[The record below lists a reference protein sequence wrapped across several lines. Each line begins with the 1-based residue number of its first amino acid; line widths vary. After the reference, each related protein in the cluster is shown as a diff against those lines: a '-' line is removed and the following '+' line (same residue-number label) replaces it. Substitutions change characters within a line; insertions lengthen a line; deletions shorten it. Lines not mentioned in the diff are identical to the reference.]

1 MSKQVDERVVEM
13 RFDNQNFEKNVATSM
28 STLDKLKQKLNLKG
42 AGKSLEEINKSAQN
56 VSFQKMADSL
66 SVLEKRFSTTGIV
79 GMSVINNLTNSAMG
93 FVKKL
98 NSFVVSGIKTGGI
111 NRAMKIENAR
121 FQLGVLL
128 KDSEKVEAVM
138 QNVQTAVDG
147 TAYGMDA
154 AATIASQLAASGMQ
168 AGEQMQH
175 SLQAVAGVAAMT
187 NSSYEDIGRIFAQI
201 SGQGR
206 LMGNDLLQLSGRGM
220 NAAATLGEALGKTE
234 AEVRDM
240 VSKGQ
245 ISFQM
250 FSDAMYQ
257 AFGEGS
263 KKANES
269 MNGAFANVKSALAK
283 IGADFVSPLVA
294 QNGPIV
300 KFLNAVR
307 EKINDIRKITTP
319 LAKTLSGKIG
329 TIIEKFAGLVSKI
342 DISGIVNKFKSLFN
356 NSKFQKASDAINR
369 VVEATEAAKRATQDL
384 GDVVDKVI
392 NGDFGNAPV
401 RWQKLTEAGYDWAY
415 VQNLVNE
422 KLGSSVRHATDF
434 QESQNGLI
442 DTQGD
447 VIDQLLKMSDA
458 ELANVGFTEDEI
470 ESFKELKKQA
480 EKTGIPIK
488 DLMSNVDQLSA
499 KFLILDSF
507 KNIGSNLVKFFQSI
521 GQAFKETFKPKDTDG
536 ILYNLIAGFHK
547 LTTKLKMSDSTADKL
562 KRTFKGVFSV
572 ISIVGNVVGSAVK
585 HVAKGVS
592 SLYNSFNPSGS
603 NKSIL
608 DLTANL
614 GDKLSELKVK
624 LVDEGGIDKAF
635 DKVGNK
641 VKIVADA
648 IKKFISYIKDVH
660 PIKKF
665 GAALQ
670 NINFKNIGKNIKNL
684 LEKFAEFTKLD
695 KIADKLK
702 QLKFG
707 EIAKNLIEGFKN
719 GIEENA
725 HVIPEIFI
733 KIGEALL
740 TAIKGVLG
748 IHSPSTETYAIGQNT
763 IAGLVNGIRDG
774 KYKVTDALA
783 ELGEHVKNFLQQL
796 PWRQILSL
804 GIIAG
809 LTYTG
814 KRILDVL
821 DKFAAPFE
829 GVGAVLKG
837 AKGVLDAVTGVIG
850 QLEVSLK
857 KLTKAKA
864 FNLRMD
870 GILKFVESVA
880 IVCGLVITLAQ
891 FDPKK
896 LWTGFGV
903 IAAVVGVIVLAS
915 FLMDKFGTA
924 SANIDKNTGKF
935 SVKGLKTGIIAIG
948 VAALLMASA
957 IKMIGKLDA
966 DQFDRGM
973 LGLIAAMTSILAVM
987 VVANNMS
994 KETSLRDIVAIGT
1007 LMKQLSVAL
1016 LLMAVAI
1023 KLVSTIDDPGA
1034 VKKAVAFVGL
1044 FTAFV
1049 VAIAKLGTSREERHI
1064 AQLGRTLIA
1073 ISVSMLL
1080 MVAVMKAVSRLNPD
1094 EIGKGIT
1101 FMIGFAGFVAIL
1113 ALVTRS
1119 GKNGTAKLG
1128 GILLAISVSMLLM
1141 IGVIKL
1147 VARLDPADVV
1157 KGIAF
1162 MLMFVTFV
1170 GLVNLASRI
1179 GKDKQIAKMSAN
1191 LIAMSVAIGIL
1202 AGICILLGF
1211 IDTGALTKGIIAVG
1225 ALMTFM
1231 SIMMKAA
1238 GTMMGN
1244 REAAAAKQQTR
1255 SLIAM
1260 VVAIGLLAAA
1270 VVALSLLPTDKLIA
1284 ATASLSAV
1292 MWMMTMM
1299 ILASKNLGAQRGN
1312 TGGIVSMIVMLGLIG
1327 TVMYTLAQLPWQQSL
1342 AAAAGLSAVMLALV
1356 ASMNLLKMGG
1366 TINATALVSVVL
1378 MAGVMAAVAMMLYT
1392 LKDMD
1397 PKAALGNAVALSTL
1411 LISLSACCA
1420 ILSAVGTTGAAA
1432 FIGIGALAALIG
1444 AVAGIVVALGALT
1457 DKFPKLEEFM
1467 NKGIPLLTTI
1477 GEALGSF
1484 FGGIVKGFSVEAT
1497 SGLPQIGQNIADF
1510 ANNLSGVNSDAINGA
1525 KYAAKALL
1533 AITGA
1538 EVINGIGNFF
1548 TGGFMG
1554 QKISME
1560 SMKTKLSAFADAV
1573 VTFSNKLTEGDGINA
1588 DAVTAA
1594 ANCGKVLTELEKAMP
1609 RTGGKLQE
1617 FIGEKLDLGTFGDN
1631 IGAFGTAI
1639 VDFSKTVSAKGALDG
1654 NAVESAA
1661 NAGKV
1666 LAELVKA
1673 LPYTGGKLQVL
1684 TGTKDLYKFS
1694 ENIGYFANGIVEF
1707 SKAVKDKVDSAAVEN
1722 AANAGQMLSDLNNAL
1737 PTTDGGLKWL
1747 IGQKSLS
1754 TFAENIQ
1761 DFANGIVN
1769 FSKTVSNGG
1778 IDVTSVQ
1785 KAKDAGN
1792 LLAELSNTLPEK
1804 GFFDNKMSLSN
1815 FGKKVIKF
1823 GSCLY
1828 SFSGSVSNIDTDKIN
1843 VAITAGKSLVSLSKI
1858 ATGVDSDGITKFANV
1873 RDIGTIMSQF
1883 SLEVKHL
1890 KVDQVD
1896 TSVSAARTLVG
1907 ITRSLVGL
1915 DYSGVDS
1922 FIKVKS
1928 VGNTMAQYS
1937 DIVTGVDT
1945 SKVTSS
1951 ISAANQLLNFIKS
1964 TSGVDTSG
1972 VGSFVK
1978 SVSALS
1984 KTDFSGFADAF
1995 GKQSSTFK
2003 SVGGKL
2009 ADALTKGFSGKKSA
2023 LTSTAVSMV
2032 TAMAKAIRQNYET
2045 FTSTGKALI
2054 TKFAD
2059 GMKGQKGYVASI
2071 AQGVATKAKNE
2082 IRSKYSD
2089 FYTAGTYLVSGFAAG
2104 ISANAYKAEA
2114 KARQMAKDAYKAAKD
2129 ELDINSPSKVF
2140 RRLGAAV
2147 PEGFAQGIERFSK
2160 FSNRSSNS
2168 MAQSAVETARTA
2180 LSRMTDVLSS
2190 DMSNAPTITP
2200 VLDLSNVQSGM
2211 GTLGTMLNSTSSI
2224 GLTANLNAIGSMRAA
2239 RRQNGTNGDVVT
2251 AIKKLGK
2258 DIGNM
2263 DRNSY
2268 NINGITYDQGSDVAD
2283 AVETLVRAI
2292 RIDRRS

>member
-154 AATIASQLAASGMQ
+154 AATIASQFAASGMQ

-342 DISGIVNKFKSLFN
+342 DISGIMNKFKSLFN

-635 DKVGNK
+635 DKVGDK
-641 VKIVADA
+641 VKIAADA

-665 GAALQ
+665 GTALQ
-670 NINFKNIGKNIKNL
+670 NINFKNVGKSIKDL
-684 LEKFAEFTKLD
+684 LVKFAEFTKLD

-702 QLKFG
+702 RLKFG

-804 GIIAG
+804 SIIAG

-829 GVGAVLKG
+829 GVGAVLKSVSG
-837 AKGVLDAVTGVIG
+837 VVGKFGSVLD
-850 QLEVSLK
+850 QL
-857 KLTKAKA
+857 KLSMDKFVKAKA

-870 GILKFVESVA
+870 GILKFIESIA
-880 IVCGLVITLAQ
+880 IVCGLVIAMAQ

-896 LWTGFGV
+896 LTQGWLCV
-903 IAAVVGVIVLAS
+903 AATVAIIVMAAAA
-915 FLMDKFGTA
+915 MDKMSST
-924 SANIDKNTGKF
+924 SAKFEKGKGFNI
-935 SVKGLKTGIIAIG
+935 KGMKAGLIAIG
-948 VAALLMASA
+948 ATVLLIASA
-957 IKMIGKLDA
+957 IKMVGKLNQ
-966 DQFDRGM
+966 DQAKRGFAG
-973 LGLIAAMTSILAVM
+973 LGLILGSILAVIYAAST
-987 VVANNMS
+987 VSQNA
-994 KETSLRDIVAIGT
+994 SLKDIVVIGT
-1007 LMKQLSVAL
+1007 LMKQLAVAL
-1016 LLMAVAI
+1016 LLMAVSL

-1034 VKKAVAFVGL
+1034 VKKAVTFVGL
-1044 FTAFV
+1044 FTGFV
-1049 VAIAKLGTSREERHI
+1049 IAIAKLGTSKEERHI

-1080 MVAVMKAVSRLNPD
+1080 MVAVMKAVSRLEPD
-1094 EIGKGIT
+1094 QIGKGIT

-1128 GILLAISVSMLLM
+1128 GVLLSVSLSMILM

-1147 VARLDPADVV
+1147 IARLDPADVA

-1162 MLMFVTFV
+1162 MILFVAFV
-1170 GLVNLASRI
+1170 GLLNLASRI
-1179 GKDKQIAKMSAN
+1179 SKDKQIANMSRN
-1191 LIAMSVAIGIL
+1191 LIGMSVAIGIL
-1202 AGICILLGF
+1202 AGICVLLGF
-1211 IDTGALTKGIIAVG
+1211 VDAGALAKGIIVVG
-1225 ALMTFM
+1225 FLSLFM
-1231 SIMMKAA
+1231 AGMMKAA
-1238 GTMMGN
+1238 GIMSKGN
-1244 REAAAAKQQTR
+1244 KDALVAKQQTR

-1270 VVALSLLPTDKLIA
+1270 VVALSLIPTEKLVA
-1284 ATASLSAV
+1284 ATAALSAV

-1299 ILASKNLGAQRGN
+1299 MLASKNIGTQKGN
-1312 TGGIVSMIVMLGLIG
+1312 TGGIVSMIVMLGLVG
-1327 TVMYTLAQLPWQQSL
+1327 TVMYTLAQLPWEQSL
-1342 AAAAGLSAVMLALV
+1342 AAAAGLSLVMMSLV
-1356 ASMNLLKMGG
+1356 AAMSILKMEGKLSG
-1366 TINATALVSVVL
+1366 SVLTSVILMTVVVAAIGAILYSLKEMDPKTAIGNATAISEVL
-1378 MAGVMAAVAMMLYT
+1378 L
-1392 LKDMD
+1392 
-1397 PKAALGNAVALSTL
+1397 ALSTAML
-1411 LISLSACCA
+1411 
-1420 ILSAVGTTGAAA
+1420 ILSAAKFVNPATVQTAGYFIVMLGVIASIFAIVGGL
-1432 FIGIGALAALIG
+1432 LAQI
-1444 AVAGIVVALGALT
+1444 
-1457 DKFPKLEEFM
+1457 PKAQEFLE
-1467 NKGIPLLTTI
+1467 NGIPILSAI

-1510 ANNLSGVNSDAINGA
+1510 ANNLAGINEGALAGA
-1525 KYAAKALL
+1525 KAAAQVMLL
-1533 AITGA
+1533 IAGA
-1538 EVINGIGNFF
+1538 EFADSFLKFLSNGLF
-1548 TGGFMG
+1548 G
-1554 QKISME
+1554 QQDPTDWSD
-1560 SMKTKLSAFADAV
+1560 KLSTFGTAV
-1573 VTFSNKLTEGDGINA
+1573 KSFSDSVVGINA

-1594 ANCGKVLTELEKAMP
+1594 ANCGQVLVELEKAMP
-1609 RTGGKLQE
+1609 RTGGALQKL
-1617 FIGEKLDLGTFGDN
+1617 IGEKLDLKTFGKNVTAFGEAIVKFSTTVSADGAVSSDAVTAAANCGKILAELNDALPNTGGILQKLTGEKNLETFGDK
-1631 IGAFGTAI
+1631 IKAFGEA
-1639 VDFSKTVSAKGALDG
+1639 
-1654 NAVESAA
+1654 
-1661 NAGKV
+1661 
-1666 LAELVKA
+1666 
-1673 LPYTGGKLQVL
+1673 
-1684 TGTKDLYKFS
+1684 
-1694 ENIGYFANGIVEF
+1694 IVEF
-1707 SKAVKDKVDSAAVEN
+1707 SSTVSGEGVIDATAIEAAK
-1722 AANAGQMLSDLNNAL
+1722 NAGQIMAELNDNL
-1737 PTTDGGLKWL
+1737 PTSDGALQWL
-1747 IGQKSLS
+1747 IGQKDLS
-1754 TFAENIQ
+1754 KWGEKLESF
-1761 DFANGIVN
+1761 GSSIVA
-1769 FSKTVSNGG
+1769 FSQSVSGDNK
-1778 IDVTSVQ
+1778 IDTQAVEA
-1785 KAKDAGN
+1785 AKNAGD
-1792 LLAELSNTLPEK
+1792 LLVELSNALPET
-1804 GFFDNKMSLSN
+1804 GLFDSQMSLSG
-1815 FGKKVIKF
+1815 FGTNITTF
-1823 GSCLY
+1823 GTSMV
-1828 SFSGSVSNIDTDKIN
+1828 SFCGTIADIDTSDVDTVIQIGKALIELSQNGEN
-1843 VAITAGKSLVSLSKI
+1843 VSSA
-1858 ATGVDSDGITKFANV
+1858 GITNFNDVKN
-1873 RDIGTIMSQF
+1873 IGTAMSQY
-1883 SLEVKHL
+1883 STEVAKI
-1890 KVDQVD
+1890 KVDKVQ
-1896 TSVSAARTLVG
+1896 TSVSAASTLLGIITRLVG
-1907 ITRSLVGL
+1907 V
-1915 DYSGVDS
+1915 DYSGINGFNAVTDIGDVMADYS
-1922 FIKVKS
+1922 NS
-1928 VGNTMAQYS
+1928 VSGITEKTVS
-1937 DIVTGVDT
+1937 GSV
-1945 SKVTSS
+1945 
-1951 ISAANQLLNFIKS
+1951 SAANKLLDFIKS
-1964 TSGVDTSG
+1964 TSGIDTSG
-1972 VGSFVK
+1972 VSSFVR

-1984 KTDFSGFADAF
+1984 KTDFSGFANAF
-1995 GKQSSTFK
+1995 SKQSSTFS

-2009 ADALTKGFSGKKSA
+2009 ADALSKGFSSKKSS
-2023 LTSTAVSMV
+2023 LTSTSISIVS
-2032 TAMAKAIRQNYET
+2032 AMSKAMRQNYET
-2045 FTSTGKALI
+2045 FTATGKALI

-2059 GMKGQKGYVASI
+2059 GVKGQKEYVASI

-2082 IRSKYSD
+2082 IRGKYSD

-2104 ISANAYKAEA
+2104 ISANSYKAEA
-2114 KARQMAKDAYKAAKD
+2114 KARQMAKNAYKAAKD

-2140 RRLGAAV
+2140 TKLGTFVPAGLAV
-2147 PEGFAQGIERFSK
+2147 GIEKMSHV
-2160 FSNRSSNS
+2160 SSDSARS
-2168 MAQSAVETARTA
+2168 MAKSAVETARSA
-2180 LSRMTDVLSS
+2180 LSKMTSILST

-2211 GTLGTMLNSTSSI
+2211 GTLGSMLNSTSSI

>member
-66 SVLEKRFSTTGIV
+66 SVLEKRFSTTGVV

-98 NSFVVSGIKTGGI
+98 NGFVINGIKTGGI

-128 KDSEKVEAVM
+128 KDSEKVAAVM
-138 QNVQTAVDG
+138 ENVQSAVDG

-329 TIIEKFAGLVSKI
+329 KIIEKFAGLVSKI
-342 DISGIVNKFKSLFN
+342 DISGIMNKFKSLFN

-507 KNIGSNLVKFFQSI
+507 KNIGSNLVKIFQSI

-635 DKVGNK
+635 DKVGDA
-641 VKIVADA
+641 VKTAAEA
-648 IKKFISYIKDVH
+648 IKKFISYTKDSS
-660 PIKKF
+660 PIKNF
-665 GAALQ
+665 GKALK
-670 NINFKNIGKNIKNL
+670 NVDFKNIGKNIKNL

-850 QLEVSLK
+850 QLKVSLE
-857 KLTKAKA
+857 KLAKAKA

-870 GILKFVESVA
+870 GILKFFESVA

-973 LGLIAAMTSILAVM
+973 LGLVAAMTSILAVM

-1049 VAIAKLGTSREERHI
+1049 AAIAKLGTSREERHI

-1094 EIGKGIT
+1094 EIGKGIA

-1119 GKNGTAKLG
+1119 GRNGTAKLG

-1179 GKDKQIAKMSAN
+1179 SRDKQIAKMSAN

-1211 IDTGALTKGIIAVG
+1211 IDTGALAKGIIAVG

-1299 ILASKNLGAQRGN
+1299 ILASKNLSAQRGN

-1378 MAGVMAAVAMMLYT
+1378 MACVMAAVAEMIYT
-1392 LKDMD
+1392 LRDMD

-1411 LISLSACCA
+1411 LMSLSACCV

-1510 ANNLSGVNSDAINGA
+1510 ANNLSGINDGALAGA
-1525 KYAAKALL
+1525 KNAAEIMLL
-1533 AITGA
+1533 ISAA
-1538 EVINGIGNFF
+1538 EFVDNFSKFLSNGLFGNQDP
-1548 TGGFMG
+1548 TDWGN
-1554 QKISME
+1554 
-1560 SMKTKLSAFADAV
+1560 KLSTFGTAIKGFSDSV
-1573 VTFSNKLTEGDGINA
+1573 VGIDEG
-1588 DAVTAA
+1588 AVTAA
-1594 ANCGKVLTELEKAMP
+1594 ANCGKVLAELEKAMP
-1609 RTGGKLQE
+1609 RTGGAFQKL
-1617 FIGEKLDLGTFGDN
+1617 IGEKLDLGTFGGN
-1631 IGAFGTAI
+1631 IRGFAYNIVAFSNI
-1639 VDFSKTVSAKGALDG
+1639 VKDCVD
-1654 NAVESAA
+1654 ESAVTAAA
-1661 NAGKV
+1661 NCGKV
-1666 LAELVKA
+1666 LAELNDA
-1673 LPYTGGKLQVL
+1673 LPNTGGILQKL
-1684 TGTKDLYKFS
+1684 TGEKDLETFGDKIEAFGEAIVKFS
-1694 ENIGYFANGIVEF
+1694 STVSGEGVIDATAIE
-1707 SKAVKDKVDSAAVEN
+1707 AAK
-1722 AANAGQMLSDLNNAL
+1722 NAGQIIAELNDNL
-1737 PTTDGGLKWL
+1737 PTSDGALQWL
-1747 IGQKSLS
+1747 IGQKDLS
-1754 TFAENIQ
+1754 KWGEKLESF
-1761 DFANGIVN
+1761 GSSIVA
-1769 FSKTVSNGG
+1769 FSQSVSGDNK
-1778 IDVTSVQ
+1778 IDT
-1785 KAKDAGN
+1785 KAVEAAKNAGD
-1792 LLAELSNTLPEK
+1792 LLVELSNALPET
-1804 GFFDNKMSLSN
+1804 GLFDSQMSLSG
-1815 FGKKVIKF
+1815 FGTNITTFGTSMVSFCGTIADVDTSNVDAVIQIGKALIEL
-1823 GSCLY
+1823 SQNAENV
-1828 SFSGSVSNIDTDKIN
+1828 SG
-1843 VAITAGKSLVSLSKI
+1843 
-1858 ATGVDSDGITKFANV
+1858 DGITNFNDVKN
-1873 RDIGTIMSQF
+1873 IGT
-1883 SLEVKHL
+1883 V
-1890 KVDQVD
+1890 
-1896 TSVSAARTLVG
+1896 
-1907 ITRSLVGL
+1907 
-1915 DYSGVDS
+1915 
-1922 FIKVKS
+1922 
-1928 VGNTMAQYS
+1928 MAQYS
-1937 DIVTGVDT
+1937 TEVAKIKVENVQTSVNAASTLLSIVTRLTNVDYSGIEGF
-1945 SKVTSS
+1945 SKVTDIGDVMSDYSSSVSS
-1951 ISAANQLLNFIKS
+1951 ITPNLVSGSISVANQLLNLIKS

-2009 ADALTKGFSGKKSA
+2009 ADALTKGFSGKKST
-2023 LTSTAVSMV
+2023 LTSNAVSMV

-2104 ISANAYKAEA
+2104 ISANSYKAEA
-2114 KARQMAKDAYKAAKD
+2114 KARQMAKNAYKAAKD

-2140 RRLGAAV
+2140 TKLGTFVPAGLAV
-2147 PEGFAQGIERFSK
+2147 GIEKMSHV
-2160 FSNRSSNS
+2160 SSDSARS
-2168 MAQSAVETARTA
+2168 MAQSAVETARSA
-2180 LSRMTDVLSS
+2180 LSKMTSVLST

-2211 GTLGTMLNSTSSI
+2211 GTLGTMLNSANSI
-2224 GLTANLNAIGSMRAA
+2224 GLTANLNAIGTMRAA

>member
-585 HVAKGVS
+585 HAAKGVS

-635 DKVGNK
+635 DKVGDK

-670 NINFKNIGKNIKNL
+670 NINFKNVGKNIKDL
-684 LEKFAEFTKLD
+684 LGKFAEFTKLD

-1119 GKNGTAKLG
+1119 GRNGTAKLG

-1157 KGIAF
+1157 KGITF

-1179 GKDKQIAKMSAN
+1179 GNDKQIAKMSAN

-1202 AGICILLGF
+1202 AGICISLGF
-1211 IDTGALTKGIIAVG
+1211 IDTGALAKGIIAVG

-1356 ASMNLLKMGG
+1356 ASMNLLKMEG

-1510 ANNLSGVNSDAINGA
+1510 ANNLSGINDGALAGA
-1525 KYAAKALL
+1525 KNAAEIMLL
-1533 AITGA
+1533 ISAA
-1538 EVINGIGNFF
+1538 EFVDNLSKFLSNSLFGNQDP
-1548 TGGFMG
+1548 TDWGN
-1554 QKISME
+1554 
-1560 SMKTKLSAFADAV
+1560 KLSTFGTAIKGFSDSV
-1573 VTFSNKLTEGDGINA
+1573 VGIDEG
-1588 DAVTAA
+1588 AVTAA
-1594 ANCGKVLTELEKAMP
+1594 ANCGKVLAELEKAMP
-1609 RTGGKLQE
+1609 RTGGAFQKL
-1617 FIGEKLDLGTFGDN
+1617 IGEKLDLGTFGDN

-1722 AANAGQMLSDLNNAL
+1722 AANAGQTLSDLNNAL

>member
-329 TIIEKFAGLVSKI
+329 KIIEKFAGLVSKI
-342 DISGIVNKFKSLFN
+342 DISGIMNKFKNLFN
-356 NSKFQKASDAINR
+356 NSKFQKASDGINR

-507 KNIGSNLVKFFQSI
+507 KNIGSNLVKIFQSI

-635 DKVGNK
+635 DKVGDA
-641 VKIVADA
+641 VKTAAEA
-648 IKKFISYIKDVH
+648 IKKFISYAKDSS
-660 PIKKF
+660 PIKNF
-665 GAALQ
+665 GKALK
-670 NINFKNIGKNIKNL
+670 NVDFKNIGKNIKNL

-695 KIADKLK
+695 KVAEKLK
-702 QLKFG
+702 ELKFG

-783 ELGEHVKNFLQQL
+783 EFGEHVKNFLQQL

-850 QLEVSLK
+850 QLKVSLE
-857 KLTKAKA
+857 KLAKAKA

-973 LGLIAAMTSILAVM
+973 LGLVAAMTSILAVM

-1119 GKNGTAKLG
+1119 GRNGTAKLG

-1179 GKDKQIAKMSAN
+1179 SKDKQIAKMSAN

-1211 IDTGALTKGIIAVG
+1211 IDTGALAKGIIAVG

-1299 ILASKNLGAQRGN
+1299 ILASKNLGAQMGN

-1392 LKDMD
+1392 LRDMD

-1411 LISLSACCA
+1411 LMSLSACCA

-1444 AVAGIVVALGALT
+1444 AVAGIVVVLGALT

-1484 FGGIVKGFSVEAT
+1484 FGGIIKGFSVEAT

-1510 ANNLSGVNSDAINGA
+1510 ANNLSGINDGALAGA
-1525 KYAAKALL
+1525 KNAAEIMLL
-1533 AITGA
+1533 ISAA
-1538 EVINGIGNFF
+1538 EFVDNFSKFLSNGLFGNQDP
-1548 TGGFMG
+1548 TDWGN
-1554 QKISME
+1554 
-1560 SMKTKLSAFADAV
+1560 KLSTFGTAIKGFSDSV
-1573 VTFSNKLTEGDGINA
+1573 VGIDEG
-1588 DAVTAA
+1588 AVTAA
-1594 ANCGKVLTELEKAMP
+1594 ANCGKVLAELEKAMP
-1609 RTGGKLQE
+1609 RTGGAFQKL
-1617 FIGEKLDLGTFGDN
+1617 IGEKLDLGTFGDN

-1639 VDFSKTVSAKGALDG
+1639 VGFSKTVSAEGALDG
-1654 NAVESAA
+1654 DAVEAAA

-1666 LAELVKA
+1666 LTELVKA

-1694 ENIGYFANGIVEF
+1694 ENIGYFADGIVEF

-1722 AANAGQMLSDLNNAL
+1722 AANAGQLLSDLNNAL

-1815 FGKKVIKF
+1815 FGKKIIKF

-1843 VAITAGKSLVSLSKI
+1843 TAITAGKSLISLSKI
-1858 ATGVDSDGITKFANV
+1858 SEDIDTDGITKFANV
-1873 RDIGTIMSQF
+1873 RNIGTIMSQF

-1890 KVDQVD
+1890 KVDQVE

-1915 DYSGVDS
+1915 DYSGIDG
-1922 FIKVKS
+1922 FANVKT

-1937 DIVTGVDT
+1937 YTVAGVDT
-1945 SKVTSS
+1945 SKVASS
-1951 ISAANQLLNFIKS
+1951 ILAANQLLNFIKS

-1995 GKQSSTFK
+1995 SKQSSTFS

-2009 ADALTKGFSGKKSA
+2009 ADALSKGFSSKKSS
-2023 LTSTAVSMV
+2023 LTSTSISIVS
-2032 TAMAKAIRQNYET
+2032 AMSKAMRQNYET
-2045 FTSTGKALI
+2045 FTATGKALI

-2059 GMKGQKGYVASI
+2059 GVKGQKEYVASI

-2082 IRSKYSD
+2082 IRDKYSD

-2104 ISANAYKAEA
+2104 ISANSYKAEA
-2114 KARQMAKDAYKAAKD
+2114 EARQMAKNAYKAAKD

-2140 RRLGAAV
+2140 TKLGTFVPAGLAV
-2147 PEGFAQGIERFSK
+2147 GIEKMSHV
-2160 FSNRSSNS
+2160 SSDSARS
-2168 MAQSAVETARTA
+2168 MAQSAVETARSA
-2180 LSRMTDVLSS
+2180 LSKMTSVLST

-2211 GTLGTMLNSTSSI
+2211 GTLGSMLNSTSSI

>member
-66 SVLEKRFSTTGIV
+66 SVLEKHFSTTGIV

-98 NSFVVSGIKTGGI
+98 NSFVINGIKTGGI

-138 QNVQTAVDG
+138 QNVQSAVDG

-329 TIIEKFAGLVSKI
+329 KVIEKFAGLVSKI
-342 DISGIVNKFKSLFN
+342 DISGIMNKFKSLFN

-635 DKVGNK
+635 DKVGDA
-641 VKIVADA
+641 VKTAAEA
-648 IKKFISYIKDVH
+648 IKKFISYSKDSS
-660 PIKKF
+660 PIKNF
-665 GAALQ
+665 GKALK
-670 NINFKNIGKNIKNL
+670 NVDFKNIGKNIKNL

-695 KIADKLK
+695 KVAEKLK
-702 QLKFG
+702 ELKFG

-850 QLEVSLK
+850 QLKVSLE

-973 LGLIAAMTSILAVM
+973 LGLVAAMTSILAVM

-1073 ISVSMLL
+1073 ISVSMFL

-1119 GKNGTAKLG
+1119 GRNGTAKLG

-1211 IDTGALTKGIIAVG
+1211 IDTGALAKGIIAVG

-1299 ILASKNLGAQRGN
+1299 VLASKNLGAQRGN

-1356 ASMNLLKMGG
+1356 ASMNLLRMGE
-1366 TINATALVSVVL
+1366 TINVTVLASVVL
-1378 MAGVMAAVAMMLYT
+1378 MAVVMAAVAMMLYT
-1392 LKDMD
+1392 LRDMD

-1484 FGGIVKGFSVEAT
+1484 FGGIIKGFSVEAT

-1510 ANNLSGVNSDAINGA
+1510 ANNLSGINDGALAGA
-1525 KYAAKALL
+1525 KNAAEIMLL
-1533 AITGA
+1533 ISAA
-1538 EVINGIGNFF
+1538 EFVDNFSKFLSNGLFGNQDS
-1548 TGGFMG
+1548 TDWGN
-1554 QKISME
+1554 
-1560 SMKTKLSAFADAV
+1560 KLSTFGTAIKGFSDSV
-1573 VTFSNKLTEGDGINA
+1573 VGIDEG
-1588 DAVTAA
+1588 AVTAA
-1594 ANCGKVLTELEKAMP
+1594 ANCGKVLAELEKAMP
-1609 RTGGKLQE
+1609 RTGGAFQKL
-1617 FIGEKLDLGTFGDN
+1617 IGEKLDLGTFGDN

-1639 VDFSKTVSAKGALDG
+1639 VGFSKTVSAEGALDG
-1654 NAVESAA
+1654 DAVEAAA

-1666 LAELVKA
+1666 LTELIKA

-1694 ENIGYFANGIVEF
+1694 KNIGYFADGIVEF

-1747 IGQKSLS
+1747 IGQKRLS

-1815 FGKKVIKF
+1815 FGKKIIKF

-1843 VAITAGKSLVSLSKI
+1843 TAITAGKSLVSLSKI
-1858 ATGVDSDGITKFANV
+1858 SEDIDTDGITKFANV
-1873 RDIGTIMSQF
+1873 RNIGTIMSQF
-1883 SLEVKHL
+1883 SLEVKYL
-1890 KVDQVD
+1890 KVDQVE

-1915 DYSGVDS
+1915 DYSGIDG
-1922 FIKVKS
+1922 FANVKT

-1937 DIVTGVDT
+1937 YIVTGVDT
-1945 SKVTSS
+1945 SKVASS

-2009 ADALTKGFSGKKSA
+2009 ADALTKGFSGKKST
-2023 LTSTAVSMV
+2023 LTSTAVSTI
-2032 TAMAKAIRQNYET
+2032 TAMVKAIRQNYET

-2082 IRSKYSD
+2082 IRDKYSD

-2104 ISANAYKAEA
+2104 ISANSYKAEA
-2114 KARQMAKDAYKAAKD
+2114 KARQMAKNAYKAAKD

-2140 RRLGAAV
+2140 TKLGTFVPAGLAV
-2147 PEGFAQGIERFSK
+2147 GIEK
-2160 FSNRSSNS
+2160 MSNVSSDSARS

-2211 GTLGTMLNSTSSI
+2211 GTLGTMLNSANSI

>member
-168 AGEQMQH
+168 AGKQMQH

-319 LAKTLSGKIG
+319 IAQVLSGKIG
-329 TIIEKFAGLVSKI
+329 KIIEKFAGLVSKI
-342 DISGIVNKFKSLFN
+342 DISGITNKFKSLFN

-624 LVDEGGIDKAF
+624 LVDEGGIDKAL

-670 NINFKNIGKNIKNL
+670 NINFKNVGKNIKNL
-684 LEKFAEFTKLD
+684 LEKFAEFTKLG

-837 AKGVLDAVTGVIG
+837 AKGILDAVTGVIG

-966 DQFDRGM
+966 DQFNRGM

-1023 KLVSTIDDPGA
+1023 KLVSTINDPGA

-1119 GKNGTAKLG
+1119 GRNGTAKLG

-1157 KGIAF
+1157 KGITF

-1179 GKDKQIAKMSAN
+1179 GNDKQIAKMSAN

-1202 AGICILLGF
+1202 AGICISLGF
-1211 IDTGALTKGIIAVG
+1211 IDTGALAKGIIAVG

-1397 PKAALGNAVALSTL
+1397 PKAALGNTVALSTL

-1510 ANNLSGVNSDAINGA
+1510 ANNLSGINDGALAGA
-1525 KYAAKALL
+1525 KNAAEIMLL
-1533 AITGA
+1533 ISAA
-1538 EVINGIGNFF
+1538 EFVDNFSKFLSNGLFGNQDP
-1548 TGGFMG
+1548 TDWGN
-1554 QKISME
+1554 
-1560 SMKTKLSAFADAV
+1560 KLSTFGTAIKGFSDSV
-1573 VTFSNKLTEGDGINA
+1573 VGIDEG
-1588 DAVTAA
+1588 AVTAA
-1594 ANCGKVLTELEKAMP
+1594 ANCGKVLAELEKAMP
-1609 RTGGKLQE
+1609 RTGGAFQKL
-1617 FIGEKLDLGTFGDN
+1617 IGEKLDLGTFGDN

-1785 KAKDAGN
+1785 KAKDAGD

-2009 ADALTKGFSGKKSA
+2009 ADALTKGFSGKKST
-2023 LTSTAVSMV
+2023 LTSTAVSMI

>member
-307 EKINDIRKITTP
+307 GKINDIRKITTP

-392 NGDFGNAPV
+392 NGYFGNAPV

-447 VIDQLLKMSDA
+447 VIDQLSKMSDA

-521 GQAFKETFKPKDTDG
+521 GQAFKETFKPKDTDS

-635 DKVGNK
+635 DKVGDA
-641 VKIVADA
+641 VKTAAEA
-648 IKKFISYIKDVH
+648 IKKFISYIKDSS
-660 PIKKF
+660 PIKNF
-665 GAALQ
+665 GKALK
-670 NINFKNIGKNIKNL
+670 NVDFKNIGKNIKNL

-695 KIADKLK
+695 KVAEKLK
-702 QLKFG
+702 ELKFG

-966 DQFDRGM
+966 DQFNRGM

-987 VVANNMS
+987 VVTNNMS

-1049 VAIAKLGTSREERHI
+1049 VAIAKLGTSKEERHI

-1211 IDTGALTKGIIAVG
+1211 IDTGALAKGIIAVG

-1292 MWMMTMM
+1292 MWMMTMI

-1538 EVINGIGNFF
+1538 EVINGIGNFK
-1548 TGGFMG
+1548 G

-1792 LLAELSNTLPEK
+1792 LLAELSNALPET
-1804 GFFDNKMSLSN
+1804 GLFDSQMSLSG
-1815 FGKKVIKF
+1815 FGTNITTFGTSMVSFCGTIADVDTSNVDAVIQIGKALI
-1823 GSCLY
+1823 GLSQNAEN
-1828 SFSGSVSNIDTDKIN
+1828 VS
-1843 VAITAGKSLVSLSKI
+1843 
-1858 ATGVDSDGITKFANV
+1858 SDGITNFNNV
-1873 RDIGTIMSQF
+1873 KSIGT
-1883 SLEVKHL
+1883 V
-1890 KVDQVD
+1890 
-1896 TSVSAARTLVG
+1896 
-1907 ITRSLVGL
+1907 
-1915 DYSGVDS
+1915 
-1922 FIKVKS
+1922 
-1928 VGNTMAQYS
+1928 MAQYS
-1937 DIVTGVDT
+1937 TEVAKIKVENVQTSVNAASTLLSIVTRLTNADYSGIEGF
-1945 SKVTSS
+1945 SKVTDIGDVMSDYSSSVSSITPNLVSGS

-2009 ADALTKGFSGKKSA
+2009 ADALTKGFSGKKST

-2104 ISANAYKAEA
+2104 ISANSYKAEA
-2114 KARQMAKDAYKAAKD
+2114 KARQMAKAAYNAAKD

-2140 RRLGAAV
+2140 TKLGTFVPAGLAV
-2147 PEGFAQGIERFSK
+2147 GIEKMSHV
-2160 FSNRSSNS
+2160 SSDSARS
-2168 MAQSAVETARTA
+2168 MAQSAVETARSA
-2180 LSRMTDVLSS
+2180 LSKMTSVLST

-2200 VLDLSNVQSGM
+2200 VLDLTNVQSGM
-2211 GTLGTMLNSTSSI
+2211 GTLGSMLNSTSSI

>member
-98 NSFVVSGIKTGGI
+98 NSFVINGIKTGGI

-329 TIIEKFAGLVSKI
+329 KIIEKFADLVSKI
-342 DISGIVNKFKSLFN
+342 DISGIMNKFKSLFN

-635 DKVGNK
+635 DKVGDA
-641 VKIVADA
+641 VKTAAKA
-648 IKKFISYIKDVH
+648 IKKFISYTKDSS
-660 PIKKF
+660 PIKNF
-665 GAALQ
+665 GKALK
-670 NINFKNIGKNIKNL
+670 NVDFKNIGKNIKNL

-695 KIADKLK
+695 KVAEKLK
-702 QLKFG
+702 ELKFG

-850 QLEVSLK
+850 QLKVSLE

-966 DQFDRGM
+966 DQFNRGM

-994 KETSLRDIVAIGT
+994 KETSLKDIVAIGT
-1007 LMKQLSVAL
+1007 LMKQLSIAL

-1049 VAIAKLGTSREERHI
+1049 VAIAKLGTSKEERHI

-1211 IDTGALTKGIIAVG
+1211 IDTGALAKGIIAVG
-1225 ALMTFM
+1225 ALMAFM

-1342 AAAAGLSAVMLALV
+1342 AAAAGLSVVMLSIV
-1356 ASMNLLKMGG
+1356 AAMNLVKMGG
-1366 TINATALVSVVL
+1366 KIGQSALASVVL
-1378 MAGVMAAVAMMLYT
+1378 MTVVVAAIGAILYS
-1392 LKDMD
+1392 LKEMD

-1510 ANNLSGVNSDAINGA
+1510 ANNLSGINDGALAGA
-1525 KYAAKALL
+1525 KNAAEIMLL
-1533 AITGA
+1533 ISAA
-1538 EVINGIGNFF
+1538 EFVDNFSKFLSNGLFGNQDP
-1548 TGGFMG
+1548 TDWGN
-1554 QKISME
+1554 
-1560 SMKTKLSAFADAV
+1560 KLSTFGTAIKGFSDSV
-1573 VTFSNKLTEGDGINA
+1573 VGIDEG
-1588 DAVTAA
+1588 AVTAA
-1594 ANCGKVLTELEKAMP
+1594 ANCGKVLAELEKAMP
-1609 RTGGKLQE
+1609 RTGGAFQKL
-1617 FIGEKLDLGTFGDN
+1617 IGEKLDLGTFGDN

-1639 VDFSKTVSAKGALDG
+1639 VGFSKTVSAEGALDG
-1654 NAVESAA
+1654 DAVEAAA

-1666 LAELVKA
+1666 LTELVKA

-1694 ENIGYFANGIVEF
+1694 KNIGYFADGIVEF

-1815 FGKKVIKF
+1815 FGKKIIKF

-1843 VAITAGKSLVSLSKI
+1843 TAITAGKSLVSLSKI
-1858 ATGVDSDGITKFANV
+1858 SEDIDTDGITKFANV
-1873 RDIGTIMSQF
+1873 RNIGTIMSQF
-1883 SLEVKHL
+1883 SLEVKYL
-1890 KVDQVD
+1890 KVDQVE

-1915 DYSGVDS
+1915 DYSGIDG
-1922 FIKVKS
+1922 FANVKT

-1937 DIVTGVDT
+1937 YIVTGVDT
-1945 SKVTSS
+1945 SKVASS
-1951 ISAANQLLNFIKS
+1951 ISVANQLLNFIKS

-1972 VGSFVK
+1972 VGLFVK

-2009 ADALTKGFSGKKSA
+2009 ADALTKGFSGKKST
-2023 LTSTAVSMV
+2023 LTSNAVSMV

-2104 ISANAYKAEA
+2104 ISANSYKAEA
-2114 KARQMAKDAYKAAKD
+2114 KARQMAKNAYKAAKD

-2140 RRLGAAV
+2140 TKLGTFVPAGLAV
-2147 PEGFAQGIERFSK
+2147 GIEKMSHV
-2160 FSNRSSNS
+2160 SSDSARS
-2168 MAQSAVETARTA
+2168 MAQSAVETARSA
-2180 LSRMTDVLSS
+2180 LSKMTSVLST

-2211 GTLGTMLNSTSSI
+2211 GTLGTMLNSANSI
-2224 GLTANLNAIGSMRAA
+2224 GLTANLNAIGTMRAA

>member
-98 NSFVVSGIKTGGI
+98 NSFVINGIKTGGI

-329 TIIEKFAGLVSKI
+329 KIIEKFAGLVSKI
-342 DISGIVNKFKSLFN
+342 DISGIMNKFKNLFN

-507 KNIGSNLVKFFQSI
+507 KNIGSNLVKIFQSI

-547 LTTKLKMSDSTADKL
+547 LTTKLKISDSTADKL

-635 DKVGNK
+635 DKVGDA
-641 VKIVADA
+641 VKTAAEA
-648 IKKFISYIKDVH
+648 IKKFISYTKDSS
-660 PIKKF
+660 PIKNF
-665 GAALQ
+665 GKALK
-670 NINFKNIGKNIKNL
+670 NVDFKNIGKNIKNL

-695 KIADKLK
+695 KVAEKLK
-702 QLKFG
+702 ELKFG

-850 QLEVSLK
+850 QLKVSLE

-973 LGLIAAMTSILAVM
+973 LGLVAAMTSILAVM

-1049 VAIAKLGTSREERHI
+1049 AAIAKLGTSREERHI

-1119 GKNGTAKLG
+1119 GRNGTAKLG

-1141 IGVIKL
+1141 IGIIKL

-1179 GKDKQIAKMSAN
+1179 SRDKQIAKMSAN

-1211 IDTGALTKGIIAVG
+1211 IDTGALAKGIIAVG

-1299 ILASKNLGAQRGN
+1299 ILASKNLSAQRGN

-1356 ASMNLLKMGG
+1356 ASMNLLKMEG
-1366 TINATALVSVVL
+1366 TINATVLASVVL
-1378 MAGVMAAVAMMLYT
+1378 MAVVMAAVAMMLYM
-1392 LKDMD
+1392 LRDMD

-1510 ANNLSGVNSDAINGA
+1510 ANNLSGINDGALAGA
-1525 KYAAKALL
+1525 KNAAEIMLL
-1533 AITGA
+1533 ISAA
-1538 EVINGIGNFF
+1538 EFVDNFSKFLSNGLFGNQDP
-1548 TGGFMG
+1548 TDWGN
-1554 QKISME
+1554 
-1560 SMKTKLSAFADAV
+1560 KLSTFGTAIKGFSDSV
-1573 VTFSNKLTEGDGINA
+1573 VGIDEG
-1588 DAVTAA
+1588 AVTAA
-1594 ANCGKVLTELEKAMP
+1594 ANCGKVLAELEKAMP
-1609 RTGGKLQE
+1609 RTGGAFQKL
-1617 FIGEKLDLGTFGDN
+1617 IGEKLDLGTFGDN

-1639 VDFSKTVSAKGALDG
+1639 VGFSKTVSAEGALDG
-1654 NAVESAA
+1654 GAVEAAA

-1666 LAELVKA
+1666 LTELVKA

-1694 ENIGYFANGIVEF
+1694 ENIGYFADGIVEF

-1722 AANAGQMLSDLNNAL
+1722 AGNAGQMLSDLNNAL

-1815 FGKKVIKF
+1815 FGKKIIKF

-1843 VAITAGKSLVSLSKI
+1843 TAITAGKSLVSLSKI
-1858 ATGVDSDGITKFANV
+1858 SEDIDTDGITKFANV
-1873 RDIGTIMSQF
+1873 RNIGTIMSQF

-1890 KVDQVD
+1890 KVDQVE

-1915 DYSGVDS
+1915 DYSGIDG
-1922 FIKVKS
+1922 FANVKT

-1937 DIVTGVDT
+1937 YTVTGVDT
-1945 SKVTSS
+1945 SKVASS

-1964 TSGVDTSG
+1964 TSGMDTSG

-2009 ADALTKGFSGKKSA
+2009 ADALTKGFSGKKST
-2023 LTSTAVSMV
+2023 LTSNAVSMV

-2104 ISANAYKAEA
+2104 ISANSYKAEA
-2114 KARQMAKDAYKAAKD
+2114 KARQMAKNAYKAAKD

-2140 RRLGAAV
+2140 TKLGTFVPAGLAV
-2147 PEGFAQGIERFSK
+2147 GIEKMSHV
-2160 FSNRSSNS
+2160 SSDSARS
-2168 MAQSAVETARTA
+2168 MAQSAVETARSA
-2180 LSRMTDVLSS
+2180 LSKMMSVLST

-2211 GTLGTMLNSTSSI
+2211 GTLGTMLNSANSI
-2224 GLTANLNAIGSMRAA
+2224 GLTANLNAIGTMRAA

>member
-98 NSFVVSGIKTGGI
+98 NNFVINGVKTGGI

-138 QNVQTAVDG
+138 ANVQAAVDG

-168 AGEQMQH
+168 AGTEMQNT
-175 SLQAVAGVAAMT
+175 LQAIAGVAAMT

-250 FSDAMYQ
+250 FSDAMYN

-269 MNGAFANVKSALAK
+269 LTGAFSNVKSALAK
-283 IGADFVSPLVA
+283 ISADFVSPLVQ

-300 KFLNAVR
+300 KFLNTVR

-319 LAKTLSGKIG
+319 IAQTLSGKIG
-329 TIIEKFAGLVSKI
+329 KIIEKFSDLISKI
-342 DISGIVNKFKSLFN
+342 NIGGIAEKIKNLFNDSKFKP
-356 NSKFQKASDAINR
+356 AIDAIER
-369 VVEATEAAKRATQDL
+369 VTTATEAAKKATEDFSE
-384 GDVVDKVI
+384 VVDKVI

-422 KLGSSVRHATDF
+422 KLGSSVRHATDY
-434 QESQNGLI
+434 EAAQNGVNE
-442 DTQGD
+442 TQA
-447 VIDQLLKMSDA
+447 VTIDQLLEMNDA
-458 ELANVGFTEDEI
+458 QLANVGFTQEEI
-470 ESFKELKKQA
+470 DAFRDLEKQS

-488 DLMSNVDQLSA
+488 DLMENVDQLSG

-507 KNIGSNLVKFFQSI
+507 KNIGGNIVKFFKSL
-521 GQAFKETFKPKDTDG
+521 GQAFTETFKPKDG
-536 ILYNLIAGFHK
+536 SNILYNIIAAFHK

-572 ISIVGNVVGSAVK
+572 ISIVGNVVGSAIK
-585 HVAKGVS
+585 HIAKGVS
-592 SLYNSFNPSGS
+592 SLVSSFNPTGS
-603 NKSIL
+603 SKSIL
-608 DLTANL
+608 DLTASL
-614 GDKLSELKVK
+614 GDRLSDLKVK

-635 DKVGNK
+635 DKFGDA
-641 VKIVADA
+641 VKTAAEA
-648 IKKFISYIKDVH
+648 IKKFISCIKDSSPV
-660 PIKKF
+660 KNF
-665 GAALQ
+665 GKALK
-670 NINFKNIGKNIKNL
+670 NIDFKNIGKNIKDL

-695 KIADKLK
+695 KVADKLK

-707 EIAKNLIEGFKN
+707 EIAKNLIEGFTN
-719 GIEENA
+719 GITENA
-725 HVIPEIFI
+725 HLIPELFA

-740 TAIKGVLG
+740 TAIKAVLG

-796 PWRQILSL
+796 PWKQILSL

-829 GVGAVLKG
+829 GVGAVLKSVSG
-837 AKGVLDAVTGVIG
+837 VVDTFKGILG
-850 QLEVSLK
+850 QL
-857 KLTKAKA
+857 KLSIEKLAKAKA

-870 GILKFVESVA
+870 GILKFVESIA
-880 IVCGLVITLAQ
+880 LICGLIIALAQ
-891 FDPKK
+891 FDAKK
-896 LWTGFGV
+896 IWMGWGV
-903 IAAVVGVIVLAS
+903 MAATVGVIVLAS

-935 SVKGLKTGIIAIG
+935 SIKGLKTGIIAIG

-957 IKMIGKLDA
+957 IKMVGKLDP
-966 DQFDRGM
+966 DQFNRG
-973 LGLIAAMTSILAVM
+973 ILALITSMTGILAIM
-987 VVANNMS
+987 VIANNMS
-994 KETSLRDIVAIGT
+994 KETSLKDIIAIGT

-1034 VKKAVAFVGL
+1034 VKKAVTFVGL

-1049 VAIAKLGTSREERHI
+1049 IAIAKLGTSKEERHI

-1073 ISVSMLL
+1073 ISVAMLL
-1080 MVAVMKAVSRLNPD
+1080 MVAVMKAVSKLNPD
-1094 EIGKGIT
+1094 QIGKGIT

-1147 VARLDPADVV
+1147 VAKLDPADVV

-1162 MLMFVTFV
+1162 MMLFVTFV
-1170 GLVNLASRI
+1170 GLVNVASRI

-1202 AGICILLGF
+1202 AGICVLLGF
-1211 IDTGALTKGIIAVG
+1211 IDTGALVKGVAAVST
-1225 ALMTFM
+1225 LMVFM

-1238 GTMMGN
+1238 GKMSEGK
-1244 REAAAAKQQTR
+1244 EALVAKQQTR

-1270 VVALSLLPTDKLIA
+1270 VVALSLIPTGKLVA

-1299 ILASKNLGAQRGN
+1299 MLASKNLGAQKGN

-1366 TINATALVSVVL
+1366 SINATTLASVVF
-1378 MAGVMAAVAMMLYT
+1378 MAGVMAAVAMLLYT
-1392 LKDMD
+1392 LRDMD

-1420 ILSAVGTTGAAA
+1420 ILSAVGSTGAAA

-1457 DKFPKLEEFM
+1457 EKFPKLEEFM

-1510 ANNLSGVNSDAINGA
+1510 ANNLSGINDGALAGA
-1525 KYAAKALL
+1525 KNAAEIMLL
-1533 AITGA
+1533 ISTA
-1538 EVINGIGNFF
+1538 EFVDNFSKFLSNGLFGNQDP
-1548 TGGFMG
+1548 TDWG
-1554 QKISME
+1554 E
-1560 SMKTKLSAFADAV
+1560 KLSSFGTAV
-1573 VTFSNKLTEGDGINA
+1573 KEFSDSVVGIDEG
-1588 DAVTAA
+1588 AVTAA
-1594 ANCGKVLTELEKAMP
+1594 ANCGKVLVELENAMP
-1609 RTGGKLQE
+1609 RTGGALQWL
-1617 FIGEKLDLGTFGDN
+1617 IGEKLDLGTFGGN
-1631 IGAFGTAI
+1631 IRGFAYNIVAFSNI
-1639 VDFSKTVSAKGALDG
+1639 VKGCVD
-1654 NAVESAA
+1654 ESAVTAAA
-1661 NAGKV
+1661 NCGKV
-1666 LAELVKA
+1666 LAELNDA
-1673 LPYTGGKLQVL
+1673 LPNTGGILQKL
-1684 TGTKDLYKFS
+1684 TGEKDLETFGDKIEAFGEAIVKFS
-1694 ENIGYFANGIVEF
+1694 STVSGEGVI
-1707 SKAVKDKVDSAAVEN
+1707 DSTAIEAAK
-1722 AANAGQMLSDLNNAL
+1722 NAGQIMAELNDNL
-1737 PTTDGGLKWL
+1737 PTSDGALQWL
-1747 IGQKSLS
+1747 IGQKDLS
-1754 TFAENIQ
+1754 KWGEKLESF
-1761 DFANGIVN
+1761 GSSIVA
-1769 FSKTVSNGG
+1769 FSQSVSGDNK
-1778 IDVTSVQ
+1778 IDSQAVEA
-1785 KAKDAGN
+1785 AKNAGD
-1792 LLAELSNTLPEK
+1792 LLVELSNSLPET
-1804 GFFDNKMSLSN
+1804 GLFDSQMSLSG
-1815 FGKKVIKF
+1815 FGTNITTF
-1823 GSCLY
+1823 GTSMV
-1828 SFSGSVSNIDTDKIN
+1828 SFCGTIADIDTSN
-1843 VAITAGKSLVSLSKI
+1843 VDTVIQIGKALIELSQNAENVS
-1858 ATGVDSDGITKFANV
+1858 SDGITNFNNV
-1873 RDIGTIMSQF
+1873 KNIGTAMSQY
-1883 SLEVKHL
+1883 STEVAKI
-1890 KVDQVD
+1890 KVEKVQ
-1896 TSVSAARTLVG
+1896 TSVSAASTLLG
-1907 ITRSLVGL
+1907 IVTRLTNV
-1915 DYSGVDS
+1915 DYSGIDGFSAVTD
-1922 FIKVKS
+1922 IGDIMKD
-1928 VGNTMAQYS
+1928 YS
-1937 DIVTGVDT
+1937 DSVSGVTPST
-1945 SKVTSS
+1945 INAS

-1964 TSGVDTSG
+1964 TSGIDTSG
-1972 VGSFVK
+1972 VGSFVR

-1995 GKQSSTFK
+1995 SKQSSTFS

-2009 ADALTKGFSGKKSA
+2009 ADALTKGFSGKKST
-2023 LTSTAVSMV
+2023 LTSTAISMT
-2032 TAMAKAIRQNYET
+2032 TAMVKAIRQNYSS
-2045 FTSTGKALI
+2045 FTSTGKVLI

-2059 GMKGQKGYVASI
+2059 GMKGQKAYVASI
-2071 AQGVATKAKNE
+2071 AQGVANKAKSE
-2082 IRSKYSD
+2082 IRGKYSE
-2089 FYTAGTYLVSGFAAG
+2089 FYSAGTYLVSGFAKG
-2104 ISANAYKAEA
+2104 IQSSTYLATA
-2114 KARQMAKDAYKAAKD
+2114 KARAMAKAATKAAKE

-2140 RRLGAAV
+2140 TKLGTFVPAGLAV
-2147 PEGFAQGIERFSK
+2147 GIEKMSHV
-2160 FSNRSSNS
+2160 SSNS
-2168 MAQSAVETARTA
+2168 ARSMAQQAVETARSA
-2180 LSRMTDVLSS
+2180 LSDMASVLSS

-2211 GTLGTMLNSTSSI
+2211 GTLGSMLNSTSSI
-2224 GLTANLNAIGSMRAA
+2224 GLTANLNAISSMRAA
-2239 RRQNGTNGDVVT
+2239 RRQNGTNSDVVS
-2251 AIKKLGK
+2251 AIKNLGK
-2258 DIGNM
+2258 DINNM

-2268 NINGITYDQGSDVAD
+2268 NINGITYDQGSDVAE
-2283 AVETLVRAI
+2283 AIETLVRAAI
-2292 RIDRRS
+2292 VGGRS